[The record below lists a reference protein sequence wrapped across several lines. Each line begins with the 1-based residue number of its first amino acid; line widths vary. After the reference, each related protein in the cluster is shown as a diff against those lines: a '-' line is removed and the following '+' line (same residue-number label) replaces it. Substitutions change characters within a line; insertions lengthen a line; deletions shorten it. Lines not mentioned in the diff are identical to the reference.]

1 MIMLVVE
8 FDIAPDSQAAFEVAM
23 TKLAAESLGKE
34 KGTLLYQLAKADDQP
49 GTYRLTELYVDQ
61 AALDAHMASDW
72 FREAGL
78 ALRPLMGARP
88 VIHRHTAINNS
99 FAQKGA

>member
-34 KGTLLYQLAKADDQP
+34 KGTFTPEWEAAVKAMLPLKRWGSPEDI
-49 GTYRLTELYVDQ
+49 GQ
-61 AALDAHMASDW
+61 AAV
-72 FREAGL
+72 FFAGRRGNYVTGQTI
-78 ALRPLMGARP
+78 AVSGGFG
-88 VIHRHTAINNS
+88 V
-99 FAQKGA
+99 